1 MSSFACVN
9 QFHPGLWL
17 NIVNRV
23 FRFGVPG
30 LRESYRG
37 TAFRKGNRNLELTP
51 ATVNPGFFRNEKI
64 ADIYTSFF
72 FFWPVEMVFRD
83 VLYFPIYPIL
93 THREQ

>member
-9 QFHPGLWL
+9 QFHPGLEL

-30 LRESYRG
+30 LRELYRG

-51 ATVNPGFFRNEKI
+51 ATVHPGVFLYGKN
-64 ADIYTSFF
+64 ADAGTSFF
-72 FFWPVEMVFRD
+72 FFGPEGMVLRE
-83 VLYFPIYPIL
+83 VLSFPIHPIL
-93 THREQ
+93 IHTEQ